1 MFVVELFVFWRCF
14 LSVVVNWFV
23 FVCCLL
29 LVVGCYWWLR
39 IGVACCVLW
48 AVWLAGVYYSFS
60 LGVICCVLCVAVR
73 CCVLFIVSDS
83 V

>member
-1 MFVVELFVFWRCF
+1 MFVVELFVFGRCF

-23 FVCCLL
+23 FVGCL
-29 LVVGCYWWLR
+29 W

-48 AVWLAGVYYSFS
+48 VVWLAGVYCSFS